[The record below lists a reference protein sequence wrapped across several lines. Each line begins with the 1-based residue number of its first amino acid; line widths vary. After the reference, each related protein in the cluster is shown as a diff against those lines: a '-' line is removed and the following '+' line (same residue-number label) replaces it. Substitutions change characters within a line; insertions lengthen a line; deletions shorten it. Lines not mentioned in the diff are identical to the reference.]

1 MAKKKVFDDPLQGID
16 PVLKGAFGVD
26 NVSAEDE
33 KETLKKTQKKESVT
47 PSSEIDETTFSW
59 NVDTPVSEPEA
70 VSPSRPSVADVSFP
84 MLTPTVGGQKLEED
98 VFSRIPV
105 TVSVELG
112 RCKVS
117 LKDVFE
123 LSDGAIV
130 ELDRLVGEPLDLVV
144 NGQVI
149 AQGEV
154 VAVDNNY
161 GLRITSIKSA
171 PKV

>member
-1 MAKKKVFDDPLQGID
+1 MAKKKVFDDPLHGID
-16 PVLKGAFGVD
+16 PVLKDAFGGDGVP
-26 NVSAEDE
+26 VSREPKADPKTKAATKI
-33 KETLKKTQKKESVT
+33 KETAPDAPSFSWDT
-47 PSSEIDETTFSW
+47 PSPDLASS
-59 NVDTPVSEPEA
+59 
-70 VSPSRPSVADVSFP
+70 SRPAVADVEFP
-84 MLTPTVGGQKLEED
+84 VLTPSANTSGQKLEED
-98 VFSRIPV
+98 VFNRIPV

-112 RCKVS
+112 RCQVS

-161 GLRITSIKSA
+161 GLRITAIKSA
-171 PKV
+171 PNT

>member
-1 MAKKKVFDDPLQGID
+1 MAKKKVFDDPLHGID
-16 PVLKGAFGVD
+16 PVLKDAFSG
-26 NVSAEDE
+26 EGFE
-33 KETLKKTQKKESVT
+33 
-47 PSSEIDETTFSW
+47 
-59 NVDTPVSEPEA
+59 
-70 VSPSRPSVADVSFP
+70 VSPEPKVKKKGPAAPSFSLDTASPEVASFSGPAVADVAFP
-84 MLTPTVGGQKLEED
+84 VLTPSPNTGGQKLEED

-112 RCKVS
+112 RCQVS
-117 LKDVFE
+117 LKDVLE

-161 GLRITSIKSA
+161 GLRITAIKSA
-171 PKV
+171 PNT

>member
-1 MAKKKVFDDPLQGID
+1 MAKKKVFDDPLHGID
-16 PVLKGAFGVD
+16 PVLKDAFGVD
-26 NVSAEDE
+26 VMSSVSHREE
-33 KETLKKTQKKESVT
+33 KKEEGIPKSKE
-47 PSSEIDETTFSW
+47 PRSEAPAFSW
-59 NVDTPVSEPEA
+59 DARAAESEG
-70 VSPSRPSVADVSFP
+70 SSRPAVADVEFP
-84 MLTPTVGGQKLEED
+84 VLTASANATGQKLEED

-112 RCKVS
+112 RCQVS

-161 GLRITSIKSA
+161 GLRITAIKSA
-171 PKV
+171 PNA

>member
-1 MAKKKVFDDPLQGID
+1 MAKKKIFDDPLQGID

-26 NVSAEDE
+26 VVPGMPESVPEKAKEKEKATDEMPSFSWSVETPAPVSAPAAE
-33 KETLKKTQKKESVT
+33 T
-47 PSSEIDETTFSW
+47 PSS
-59 NVDTPVSEPEA
+59 P
-70 VSPSRPSVADVSFP
+70 RPAVADVEFP
-84 MLTPTVGGQKLEED
+84 TLTPSTGGQKLEED

-112 RCKVS
+112 RCQVS

-161 GLRITSIKSA
+161 GLRITAIKSA

>member
-1 MAKKKVFDDPLQGID
+1 MAKKKIFDDPLQGID

-26 NVSAEDE
+26 VVPSMPDPEPKKVHE
-33 KETLKKTQKKESVT
+33 KTQPQEKVVADT
-47 PSSEIDETTFSW
+47 PSFSW
-59 NVDTPVSEPEA
+59 AVDTPVPVAEPVAA
-70 VSPSRPSVADVSFP
+70 VRTAVADVEFP
-84 MLTPTVGGQKLEED
+84 VLTSNASGQKLEED

-112 RCKVS
+112 RCQVS

-161 GLRITSIKSA
+161 GLRITAIKSA

>member
-1 MAKKKVFDDPLQGID
+1 MAKKKMFDDPLEGID
-16 PVLKGAFGVD
+16 PVLKDAFVG
-26 NVSAEDE
+26 
-33 KETLKKTQKKESVT
+33 
-47 PSSEIDETTFSW
+47 DETNS
-59 NVDTPVSEPEA
+59 VRRHSASAYSELDASGMDQAPPQVHSGPVVTEVEFP
-70 VSPSRPSVADVSFP
+70 VLSPNPS
-84 MLTPTVGGQKLEED
+84 GQKLEED

-112 RCKVS
+112 RCQVS

-161 GLRITSIKSA
+161 GLRITAIKA
-171 PKV
+171 TPKP

>member
-1 MAKKKVFDDPLQGID
+1 MAKKKIFDDPLHGID

-26 NVSAEDE
+26 TSVVAPE
-33 KETLKKTQKKESVT
+33 KEVKKSQEKEKVAT
-47 PSSEIDETTFSW
+47 MSEEMPAFSW
-59 NVDTPVSEPEA
+59 TIDTPATPVSDP
-70 VSPSRPSVADVSFP
+70 VSSSRPSVADVEFP
-84 MLTPTVGGQKLEED
+84 VLTPNASGQKLEED

-112 RCKVS
+112 RCQVS
-117 LKDVFE
+117 LKDVLE

-161 GLRITSIKSA
+161 GLRITAIKSA

>member
-1 MAKKKVFDDPLQGID
+1 MAKKKIFDDPLHGID
-16 PVLKGAFGVD
+16 PVLKDAFGGDLTSVNTEKDAATKTKTAMNVTDASPQAPAFSWD
-26 NVSAEDE
+26 N
-33 KETLKKTQKKESVT
+33 
-47 PSSEIDETTFSW
+47 PSSE
-59 NVDTPVSEPEA
+59 SENL
-70 VSPSRPSVADVSFP
+70 SRPAVADVEFP
-84 MLTPTVGGQKLEED
+84 ILTPSANTSGQKMEED

-112 RCKVS
+112 RCQVS

-144 NGQVI
+144 NGQII

-161 GLRITSIKSA
+161 GLRITAIKSA
-171 PKV
+171 PNA

>member
-1 MAKKKVFDDPLQGID
+1 MAKKKIFDDPLQGID
-16 PVLKGAFGVD
+16 PVWKGAFGVD
-26 NVSAEDE
+26 SVAATPESEPKKVQE
-33 KETLKKTQKKESVT
+33 KPK
-47 PSSEIDETTFSW
+47 PREI
-59 NVDTPVSEPEA
+59 VDTPAFSWAVDTPPPVAEPVPA
-70 VSPSRPSVADVSFP
+70 PRSAVADVEFP
-84 MLTPTVGGQKLEED
+84 MLTPNAGGQKLEED

-112 RCKVS
+112 RCQVS

-161 GLRITSIKSA
+161 GLRITAIKAA